1 MKDLEAF
8 ISSHERV
15 VCKFTAR
22 WCAPCLKL
30 NPVLSELARESEDTC
45 RFFSVDVDNVDGAAE
60 RYQISSIPHL
70 VYFKDGKKNTEHTAP
85 DEKAIRKILSDM
97 GASVQVKTS
106 SFCL

>member
-22 WCAPCLKL
+22 WCAPCQKL

-70 VYFKDGKKNTEHTAP
+70 VYFKFGEKHTEHTAP
-85 DEKAIRKILSDM
+85 NEAEIRKILSDI
-97 GASVQVKTS
+97 GASVEAKKT

>member
-1 MKDLEAF
+1 MKDLQAF
-8 ISSHERV
+8 INSHERV

-22 WCAPCLKL
+22 WCAPCQQL
-30 NPVLSELARESEDTC
+30 NPVLLELARESEDTC
-45 RFFSVDVDNVDGAAE
+45 RFFSVDVDNVDGVTE

-85 DEKAIRKILSDM
+85 DETAIRKVLSDM